1 MLPSDMKLFLD
12 SGNIDQIQSVMK
24 ILDIK
29 GITTNPKLSTTQD
42 ALQLAYTFKI
52 PTSIQIDYL
61 DKQSAITEAKKVET
75 PWSIIKIP
83 ISDLEI
89 GKKLIE
95 SGMKV
100 NFTLC
105 FDLYQ
110 VICASN
116 LGAEYVSI
124 FVGRLIDAEKDARGL
139 LIESVK
145 YLANTNSKTKIIAAS
160 IRSIRQLEMIAS
172 TGCHIAT
179 VPTSLLLGYKNP
191 FTEAGLEDFEKNK
204 IG

>member
-1 MLPSDMKLFLD
+1 MKLFLD
-12 SGNIDQIQSVMK
+12 SGNIDQIKSVMT

-29 GITTNPKLSTTQD
+29 GITTNPKLSTTPD
-42 ALQLAYTFKI
+42 AVQLAYTFKI
-52 PTSIQIDYL
+52 PTSIQIDYS

-75 PWSIIKIP
+75 PWSIIKIS

-89 GKKLIE
+89 GKKLVEI
-95 SGMKV
+95 GMKV

-116 LGAEYVSI
+116 LGAEYASI
-124 FVGRLIDAEKDARGL
+124 FVGRLIDAEKDARSL

-160 IRSIRQLEMIAS
+160 IRSIKQLEMVAS

-179 VPTSLLLGYKNP
+179 VPTNLLLGYTNP
-191 FTEAGLEDFEKNK
+191 FTEAGLADFEKNK
-204 IG
+204 VR